1 MNEIQSIGHFLK
13 TSKGYRVTAP
23 EGFVAVDREAGA
35 VKLVDRMEFSRANFT
50 MPKGWN

>member
-23 EGFVAVDREAGA
+23 EGFVADRSM
-35 VKLVDRMEFSRANFT
+35 LTFEFAKTTPSTSTAAAPRY
-50 MPKGWN
+50 